1 MRFKLRN
8 NNPVSILVFTLTLP
22 STHPHTHT
30 HTHTQAGPVIIY
42 QRQQEL
48 ICKAANG
55 ESEIRNRDEISG
67 KTRDSHLNPRL
78 HFPALTEAL
87 TFSIHESFH

>member
-1 MRFKLRN
+1 MRAHVGVCVRMCAQ
-8 NNPVSILVFTLTLP
+8 
-22 STHPHTHT
+22 THRYTGWTSHH
-30 HTHTQAGPVIIY
+30 
-42 QRQQEL
+42 QRQKEP

-55 ESEIRNRDEISG
+55 EAEIRNRDELSVN
-67 KTRDSHLNPRL
+67 TRDSHLNPRL